1 MIMYFNTNV
10 TVNRYALNI
19 LIWYNLNR
27 NVHANV
33 KMEEQIE

>member
-1 MIMYFNTNV
+1 MIMNINRNV
-10 TVNRYALNI
+10 TVNRCALNI
-19 LIWYNLNR
+19 LIWYNLNW

>member
-1 MIMYFNTNV
+1 MIMYINTNV
-10 TVNRYALNI
+10 TVNRYTLNI
-19 LIWYNLNR
+19 LISYNLNR